1 MTSKVIGGKIG
12 GNAKL
17 NSQSFHLLNSTRIKN
32 LKPKAKPYKVADAHG
47 LYIDVRPTGAKF
59 WRQKYRYNGKE
70 KLLSHGKYPT
80 VTLAEARALRDS
92 AIKNLSDSI
101 DPAAL
106 KKELKAQKLNTFSEL
121 AFEWHEKQSVNWQHN
136 HSKKVWH
143 QLSTDIL
150 PSLGNHPISEI
161 TATQLL
167 NTLRKVEQRGSY
179 DIASRLRQRCEGI
192 FKHAILSERATNNP
206 ATQLIGVL
214 KTKKVKHRN
223 ALDSKE
229 LPTFLAKLES
239 TTSNEIVKL
248 AMKILI
254 HTFVRT
260 GELRYATWDELNL
273 TDNLWLI
280 PGHRM
285 KMDSDHIVPLTP
297 QVIELFE
304 KMRDIN
310 GNREYIFASPQ
321 RPRQPISENAILSL
335 IYRMGY
341 KGRATGH
348 GFRATAST
356 TLNEM
361 GFNPDAIERQL
372 AHAERNK
379 VRAAYNRSEYLT
391 DRTQFMTVWS
401 DFVSTQSA
409 DIIPIRAQL

>member
-1 MTSKVIGGKIG
+1 
-12 GNAKL
+12 
-17 NSQSFHLLNSTRIKN
+17 LLNSTRIN
-32 LKPKAKPYKVADAHG
+32 SLKPQDKPYKVFDAHG

-80 VTLAEARALRDS
+80 VTLAEARVLRDK
-92 AIKNLSDSI
+92 AIKAISDGN
-101 DPAAL
+101 DPSTI
-106 KKELKAQKLNTFSEL
+106 KKELKEQKKDTFTEL
-121 AFEWHEKQSVNWQHN
+121 AREWHEKQSVNWQSN
-136 HSKKVWH
+136 HAQKVWH
-143 QLSTDIL
+143 QLSVDIL
-150 PSLGNHPISEI
+150 PFIGNNPISEI
-161 TATQLL
+161 SASQLL
-167 NTLRKVEQRGSY
+167 NTLKKVEQRGAY

-229 LPTFLAKLES
+229 LPSFLAKLEAINS
-239 TTSNEIVKL
+239 HEVVKL
-248 AMKILI
+248 ATKILI

-260 GELRYATWDELNL
+260 GELRFATWDELDLENKI
-273 TDNLWLI
+273 WLI

-285 KMDSDHIVPLTP
+285 KMDCDHIVPLTT
-297 QVIELFE
+297 QVISLFE
-304 KMRDIN
+304 QVRKIN
-310 GNREYIFASPQ
+310 GSRQHIFASPQ
-321 RPRQPISENAILSL
+321 RPKQPISDNAILSL

-341 KGRATGH
+341 KGKATGH

-379 VRAAYNRSEYLT
+379 VRAAYNRSEYLPE
-391 DRTQFMTVWS
+391 RTKFMHAWS
-401 DFVSTQSA
+401 DLVSTQSV
-409 DIIPIRAQL
+409 DVIPIRSQK